1 MKIGEAIQLMADG
14 KKLALPVWIENSLRD
29 EKSEFKEDENM
40 PRYIRYDSNWGIVVD
55 DRGNPYQMYT
65 DVIMPWEVYD
75 EPLLNKKEAALIKK
89 LTDCFKYTKDCL
101 TISVDCEYLYI
112 SLHGPLIR
120 LKLDDLTSK
129 IQFSGLVKGHEYT
142 LEELGI

>member
-40 PRYIRYDSNWGIVVD
+40 PRYIRYDSNWCIVVD

-89 LTDCFKYTKDCL
+89 TYGLFQVYQGLFND
-101 TISVDCEYLYI
+101 I
-112 SLHGPLIR
+112 GR
-120 LKLDDLTSK
+120 L
-129 IQFSGLVKGHEYT
+129 
-142 LEELGI
+142 

>member
-1 MKIGEAIQLMADG
+1 MKIGEAIQLMVDG

-29 EKSEFKEDENM
+29 EKSEFKEDKNM

-65 DVIMPWEVYD
+65 DAIMPWEIYD

-89 LTDCFKYTKDCL
+89 LTDSFKYTKDYL

-112 SLHGPLIR
+112 SFHGALIR

-129 IQFSGLVKGHEYT
+129 MQFSGLVKGHEYT
-142 LEELGI
+142 MAELDI